1 MCLSVWCIDVTKCVQ
16 LVHMGS
22 TAVNHAS
29 VKTLPFAQMWMVSAF
44 ASLDGTVNN
53 VNCDVTLD
61 TTVNSVVRS
70 VCV

>member
-1 MCLSVWCIDVTKCVQ
+1 
-16 LVHMGS
+16 MGS

-29 VKTLPFAQMWMVSAF
+29 VKTLPFAQMWMVSVL

-53 VNCDVTLD
+53 VNCNVALD